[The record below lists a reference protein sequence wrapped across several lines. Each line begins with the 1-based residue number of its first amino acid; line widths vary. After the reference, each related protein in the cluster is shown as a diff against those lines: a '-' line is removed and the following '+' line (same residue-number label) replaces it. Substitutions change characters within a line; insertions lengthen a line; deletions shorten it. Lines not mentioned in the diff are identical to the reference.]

1 MMNNVLFK
9 KEQKGLVAGYS
20 PNGKEVYVD
29 VYKNPNIAIIDDDEN
44 RLKSTLSKFGNEL
57 LRVGGFSIV
66 SFWSDIMIEPTPEY
80 REESIDNAPAYFS
93 ELRQEVVRRYELFSQ
108 LNIKNI
114 DEYNLKQGNALKR
127 IVIFLDAKSI
137 DRIIYKS
144 DFRGIGLL
152 CVAAGIFFC
161 YYSQSEKINKDLYI
175 YEEANYIEFDR
186 IKNTVLYDSLFCEVV
201 YFATEEKAIN
211 VKMLCQRFSLSKNQA
226 AYYMNVLKRLGFIC
240 DETCY
245 RVQLDQGSQWRA
257 LEKAR
262 TFVEWFRT

>member
-66 SFWSDIMIEPTPEY
+66 SFLGDLMIEPAPEY

-93 ELRQEVVRRYELFSQ
+93 ELRQEVARRYELFSQ

-127 IVIFLDAKSI
+127 IVIFLDAKSV

-161 YYSQSEKINKDLYI
+161 YYSQSEKINRDLYI

-226 AYYMNVLKRLGFIC
+226 AYYMNVLERLGFIGN
-240 DETCY
+240 ETYY
-245 RVQLDQGSQWRA
+245 RVQLDQSSKWRA

-262 TFVEWFRT
+262 AFLN

>member
-1 MMNNVLFK
+1 
-9 KEQKGLVAGYS
+9 
-20 PNGKEVYVD
+20 
-29 VYKNPNIAIIDDDEN
+29 
-44 RLKSTLSKFGNEL
+44 
-57 LRVGGFSIV
+57 
-66 SFWSDIMIEPTPEY
+66 MIEQTPEY

-186 IKNTVLYDSLFCEVV
+186 IRNTVLQDSLFCEVV
-201 YFATEEKAIN
+201 DFATEEKAIN
-211 VKMLCQRFSLSKNQA
+211 AKMLGKRFSLAKNQA
-226 AYYMNVLKRLGFIC
+226 AYYMHVLEKLGFIG
-240 DETCY
+240 DEVCY
-245 RVQLDQGSQWRA
+245 RVLPDQCSKWIETVKPLLFWTNLMLCLRDNIN
-257 LEKAR
+257 KD
-262 TFVEWFRT
+262 TFFTLLSVDKYFHILKSYSGKFVCIDKVHMVFTSSFRNI